1 MRFHCCT
8 DTSFCDKLI
17 AKGTSL
23 FMALSPALTITQR
36 LVYALH
42 ELHRP
47 EMAHWILS
55 GGVRLSNKVL
65 FIEATPPWRAEIGNS
80 STRGFY
86 EKILTLAAMRV
97 GLPVESTWIY
107 PSSGNSPQFNP

>member
-1 MRFHCCT
+1 
-8 DTSFCDKLI
+8 
-17 AKGTSL
+17 
-23 FMALSPALTITQR
+23 MALSPAPTIAQR

-47 EMAHWILS
+47 ELANWIIYS
-55 GGVRLSNKVL
+55 GVKLGHKVL
-65 FIEATPPWRAEIGNS
+65 FIEAPSPWRTEIGSS

-107 PSSGNSPQFNP
+107 PSSDERSAVKR

>member
-1 MRFHCCT
+1 MV
-8 DTSFCDKLI
+8 
-17 AKGTSL
+17 
-23 FMALSPALTITQR
+23 LSPALTITQR

-47 EMAHWILS
+47 EIASWILYGS
-55 GGVRLSNKVL
+55 VRLNDKVL
-65 FIEATPPWRAEIGNS
+65 FIEATPPWQIEITS
-80 STRGFY
+80 TSTRSFF

-107 PSSGNSPQFNP
+107 PSSEDSPRFKH